1 MAAFVNSP
9 GLAIS
14 KKIPLR
20 TAWYGLVILA
30 SMLPAI
36 VLSPWLYQQAHRL
49 LLDRAM
55 LREKMFHQA
64 IALRLQLEVARL
76 ISVLRNKSDPVA
88 YFVSQHRGIDFMR
101 KLLKKIDQ
109 RELLVN
115 TTTIYD
121 RHANIILFQHRGEHT
136 SALIS
141 RVSPAFVIPMHKKV
155 FISSPYLSGK
165 HLEFLVSDKHL
176 EFLIAVPLIAGNE
189 SIGVMISTINVGA
202 FWRHIMAKASKHHS
216 IIYLTDDRGSLLTPL
231 HDSKYQQGAL
241 LSDRE
246 IVRSMM
252 SGKDWYRPDIFE
264 GLDGKKVFGI
274 ATLIRDL
281 RWGIIS
287 EIPSDSIVSP
297 ITSILITLIIVVVM
311 LHALFGLIS
320 LMFTKRLLNPVSELA
335 KVVKCATHGDYEHT
349 LKPSRY
355 REIDDLTASF
365 STMIHEIEKREFSL
379 HQIVDTAR
387 DAFVR
392 MDASGIITVWN
403 PEAEKIFGWSSE
415 QAIGRLVEDTI
426 IPPEY
431 RSAHA
436 QGLETFLTSGK
447 KGIIAKR
454 IIEIT
459 GIHLDGHIFPV
470 ELSVV
475 PVRVGDV
482 WIFNAFIRDISVRKQ
497 AEAQLRKLSRA
508 VEQAGDSIV
517 ITDKDGM
524 IEYVNVAFTRI
535 TGYPVEKVIG
545 NTPRVLKSGKQN
557 TALYKNMWDTIL
569 SGKVWQSRI
578 INRKKDGTF
587 YPVLLTISPIRND
600 VGEITHFAASHTDLT
615 EHDEMQMKFEQAQ
628 KMEAVGTLV
637 GGIAHNF
644 NNILAG
650 IAGNMYLLRSKLKD
664 MPELEDK
671 VRRVEKLSFEAAD
684 MISELL
690 VFARKGVVEK
700 KDVDLSVCLKGAYKL
715 AAIALPSNIKVTQE
729 FTRESLPIHGDANQ
743 IQQVLMNVLNNARD
757 AVADV
762 NKPEIRV
769 CLERF
774 EADFTFIKRHQGL
787 DGKTLGKGQAFA
799 RLSISDN
806 GCGIPKEQLS
816 DIFEPFFTTKE
827 VGIGTGLGLAMSY
840 GTVRDHGG
848 VLEVESEVGKGTV
861 FSMCLPLVQPQA
873 IAIKAVDEK
882 PVTCGGGETILLA
895 DDEQQVR
902 ETVAEVLVTMNYKVL
917 QAKDGREA
925 MDIFKMN
932 RKDITLAMLDV
943 VMPHYGGVELAER
956 IREINPDI
964 PVIFM
969 TGYDNKQV
977 LGSSAQPRN
986 SEILT
991 KPVQFEALSHS
1002 IRQLLD

>member
-1 MAAFVNSP
+1 MNSP

-30 SMLPAI
+30 SMLPAA

-64 IALRLQLEVARL
+64 IAIRLQLETERL
-76 ISVLRNKSDPVA
+76 ISVLRNKSDPIA
-88 YFVSQHRGIDFMR
+88 YFVSQHKGIDFMHE
-101 KLLKKIDQ
+101 LVKKINQ

-121 RHANIILFQHRGEHT
+121 RHANIILSQHRGEY
-136 SALIS
+136 APAFIS
-141 RVSPAFVIPMHKKV
+141 RASPAFVIPMHKKV
-155 FISSPYLSGK
+155 FISSPYSSG
-165 HLEFLVSDKHL
+165 EHL

-189 SIGVMISTINVGA
+189 SIGVMISTVNVGA
-202 FWRHIMAKASKHHS
+202 FWQHIRAEAPKHHS
-216 IIYLTDDRGSLLTPL
+216 RIYLTDNRGSLLTPL
-231 HDSKYQQGAL
+231 RDSKYQQGTL

-246 IVRSMM
+246 IVRTLM
-252 SGKDWYRPDIFE
+252 SGKDWYRPDIFK

-281 RWGIIS
+281 RWGMIS
-287 EIPSDSIVSP
+287 EISSSSIVSP
-297 ITSILITLIIVVVM
+297 ITSILITLLIIVVM

-320 LMFTKRLLNPVSELA
+320 LIFTKRLLNPVSELA
-335 KVVKCATHGDYEHT
+335 KVVKRATHGDYEHA

-365 STMIHEIEKREFSL
+365 STMIHEIERREFSL

-403 PEAEKIFGWSSE
+403 PEAEKIFGWRSE
-415 QAIGRLVEDTI
+415 QAIGRLMEDTI

-436 QGLETFLTSGK
+436 QGLKAFLTSGK

-459 GIHLDGHIFPV
+459 GIHFDGHVFPV

-475 PVRVGDV
+475 PVRVDDA

-508 VEQAGDSIV
+508 VEQAGESIV

-524 IEYVNVAFTRI
+524 IEYVNTAFTSI
-535 TGYPVEKVIG
+535 TGYPAEKAIG
-545 NTPRVLKSGKQN
+545 KTPRILKSGKQN
-557 TALYKNMWDTIL
+557 TAFYKNVWDTIL
-569 SGKVWQSRI
+569 SGKVWQSKI

-600 VGEITHFAASHTDLT
+600 VGEITHFAASHADLT
-615 EHDEMQMKFEQAQ
+615 EHDEMQAKFEQAQ

-684 MISELL
+684 MIAELL
-690 VFARKGVVEK
+690 AFARKGIVEK
-700 KDVDLSVCLKGAYKL
+700 KNVDLSVFLREAYKL

-743 IQQVLMNVLNNARD
+743 IQQVLLNVLNNARD

-774 EADFTFIKRHQGL
+774 EADSTFIKGHQGL
-787 DGKTLGKGQAFA
+787 DGKTLRKGQAFA

-816 DIFEPFFTTKE
+816 EIFEPFFTTKE

-848 VLEVESEVGKGTV
+848 VLDVESEVGKGTV
-861 FSMCLPLVQPQA
+861 FSMYLPLVQPRA
-873 IAIKAVDEK
+873 TAIKMADKK

-895 DDEQQVR
+895 DDEQHVR
-902 ETVAEVLVTMNYKVL
+902 ETVAEVLATIGYKVL

-925 MDIFKMN
+925 MDIFKTN
-932 RKDITLAMLDV
+932 QEEIALTVLDV
-943 VMPHYGGVELAER
+943 VMPHCGGIQLAEQ
-956 IREINPDI
+956 IRVVNPDM

-969 TGYDNKQV
+969 TGYDNEQV
-977 LGSSAQPRN
+977 LGSSEQPRN
-986 SEILT
+986 SKILT
-991 KPVQFEALSHS
+991 KPVRFEALSHS